1 MVPFM
6 DLNRTHQPLRQ
17 QLTDAFHRVVDSSHF
32 IQGPDVAALEREL
45 APLTGTS
52 HVIGVSSGTDA
63 LLAALMALDV
73 GPGDDV
79 LVPTLT
85 FYATA
90 GAVVRLGARPIF
102 VDVDPQTLLMD
113 VDQALA
119 VRTPNARVVVPVHL
133 FGQCVEVAPLL
144 DAGLVVVEDA
154 AQSLGATNAAGTL
167 CGAQSQLACFSF
179 FPTKPLGGF
188 GDGGLVTSTDPA
200 LGERVRLLRTHG
212 AKPKFH
218 HNEVGGNFRLDTL
231 HAALLRIKLPHLEA
245 WATERRRLR
254 TALIERLAPVVA
266 AGMITPLKDTGG
278 THVVHQHVVRA
289 QRRTELRASLT
300 AQGIGTAIYYPEPL
314 HTQPCFADLKP
325 PPLAV
330 AELACTEVLALPCF
344 PGLTDDELDAV
355 AEAIRG
361 FYAC

>member
-6 DLNRTHQPLRQ
+6 DLSRTHQPLRQ
-17 QLTDAFHRVVDSSHF
+17 ELTDAFHRVVDSGHF
-32 IQGPDVAALEREL
+32 IVGPDVAALEREL

-52 HVIGVSSGTDA
+52 HVVGVSSGTDA

-102 VDVDPQTLLMD
+102 VDVDPATLLMD
-113 VDQALA
+113 TDQALSL
-119 VRTPNARVVVPVHL
+119 RTPNTRVAIPVHL

-188 GDGGLVTSTDPA
+188 GDAGLVTSTDAA

-212 AKPKFH
+212 A
-218 HNEVGGNFRLDTL
+218 TQSC
-231 HAALLRIKLPHLEA
+231 LL
-245 WATERRRLR
+245 
-254 TALIERLAPVVA
+254 PVSCCA
-266 AGMITPLKDTGG
+266 YG
-278 THVVHQHVVRA
+278 
-289 QRRTELRASLT
+289 
-300 AQGIGTAIYYPEPL
+300 
-314 HTQPCFADLKP
+314 
-325 PPLAV
+325 
-330 AELACTEVLALPCF
+330 
-344 PGLTDDELDAV
+344 
-355 AEAIRG
+355 
-361 FYAC
+361 